1 MNIIEQ
7 VEKKY
12 RDNPKHG
19 IMFSI
24 DSSAYDCILG
34 DRVVFGDNT
43 TDLQCGTFY
52 NWQDVILDGKVIG
65 YLKEAQSGRMFDP
78 MTISF
83 CVPIADCTEHELW
96 ERMESEYKDNPHL
109 YDAGEVL
116 ELRFATLNQ
125 MLDYLKA
132 A

>member
-1 MNIIEQ
+1 MNIIEEI
-7 VEKKY
+7 EKKY

-19 IMFSI
+19 VTFSI
-24 DSSAYDCILG
+24 DAEAYECRLG

-43 TDLQCGTFY
+43 TDMQCGTLY
-52 NWQDVILDGKVIG
+52 NWQDVILDGKVVG
-65 YLKEAQSGRMFDP
+65 YLQEAQSGRMFDP

-83 CVPIADCTEHELW
+83 CVPIADCMEHELW
-96 ERMESEYKDNPHL
+96 DKMSEEHKGNPHL
-109 YDAGEVL
+109 HDGGEVL